1 MARMMPTEISSGAVV
16 FRETPQTEYLLL
28 RYGAGHWGF
37 VKGQIERGE
46 KPEETARRE
55 LKEETGIREAEVING
70 FQEKVSYYYKRQG
83 ETVYKEVVYRLFH
96 VKGSR
101 VVLSDEHTDY
111 AWLSCPLARGRL
123 THQNTKHVLWKA
135 QQTLAKKRGGEPSAT
150 AS

>member
-1 MARMMPTEISSGAVV
+1 MPTETSSGAVV

-55 LKEETGIREAEVING
+55 LREETGIREAAAIDG
-70 FQEKVSYYYKRQG
+70 FEEKISYFYKRQG

-96 VKGSR
+96 VKSGQI
-101 VVLSDEHTDY
+101 VLSDEHTDY
-111 AWLSCPLARGRL
+111 AWLSYSLARKRL
-123 THQNTKHVLWKA
+123 THQNAKHVLWKA
-135 QQTLAKKRGGEPSAT
+135 QQTLETRRSEEPA

>member
-1 MARMMPTEISSGAVV
+1 MARLMPMETSSGAVV
-16 FRETPQTEYLLL
+16 FRAIPQTEYLLL

-46 KPEETARRE
+46 KPGETARRE

-70 FQEKVSYYYKRQG
+70 FQEKVSYYYKRKG

-96 VKGSR
+96 VKDR
-101 VVLSDEHTDY
+101 RIVLSDEHTDY
-111 AWLSCPLARGRL
+111 AWLSYPLARERL
-123 THQNTKHVLWKA
+123 THQNAKHVLWKA
-135 QQTLAKKRGGEPSAT
+135 QQTLEKRRGGEPSPT